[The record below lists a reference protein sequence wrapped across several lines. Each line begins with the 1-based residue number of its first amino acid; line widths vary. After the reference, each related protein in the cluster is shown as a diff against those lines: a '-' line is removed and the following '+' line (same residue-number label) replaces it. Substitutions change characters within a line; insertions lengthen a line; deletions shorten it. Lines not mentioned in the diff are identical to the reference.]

1 MLCGETYRGEAEV
14 DSDAGDTLVECIKPF
29 AALTLQDGVEML
41 SWEGF
46 GAVFDL
52 AQIDYED
59 PLLVST
65 EMPGMYAQN
74 VLHDLLIAFYT
85 KRVLYSI
92 FWV

>member
-46 GAVFDL
+46 GAPDL
-52 AQIDYED
+52 CQ
-59 PLLVST
+59 LV
-65 EMPGMYAQN
+65 
-74 VLHDLLIAFYT
+74 
-85 KRVLYSI
+85 
-92 FWV
+92 